1 MNKRLFKKLVS
12 LLICIAVFISLMG
25 CSSNQDAKQ
34 SQSELIYQAGR
45 TVTLEQP
52 AQKIV
57 SCYYITTYATLSLG
71 ISDRLVGIE
80 KKANSRPIYKMAN
93 GKLLDLKQVGSL
105 KELNIEAIAELKPD
119 LVLMPLKLK
128 EKAQILT
135 DLGIQVLIVNPE
147 THEQLVEMLKLIG
160 KACGVEEKAKELTD
174 YYQKQK
180 DKMAKTSNQKT
191 QSVYMG
197 SNSAYLETAP
207 GTMYQSILIETA
219 GGKNVA
225 EELDGNYWT
234 QVSYETLLKMNPD
247 MIVIPSGASYS
258 VQDVLNDSQLKSL
271 KAIQEKNVYQMPKGI
286 EEWDSPIPSGILG
299 TMWLYSLLHHDIY
312 PYDAFIKDV
321 QDFYKTFY
329 GFDID
334 ESLLKNS

>member
-12 LLICIAVFISLMG
+12 LLASITMVISLIG

-34 SQSELIYQAGR
+34 AQIELTDQAGR
-45 TVTLEQP
+45 SVTLEQP

-57 SCYYITTYATLSLG
+57 SCYYITTYAALSLG

-93 GKLLDLKQVGSL
+93 DQLLDLKQVGSL

-128 EKAQILT
+128 EKAQTLT

-147 THEQLVEMLKLIG
+147 THEQLVEMLELIG

>member
-34 SQSELIYQAGR
+34 SQIELIDQAGR

-160 KACGVEEKAKELTD
+160 KACGVEEKAKQLTD
-174 YYQKQK
+174 YYQTQI
-180 DKMAKTSNQKT
+180 DKMTKTSHQKT

-207 GTMYQSILIETA
+207 ATMYQSTLIETA

-225 EELDGNYWT
+225 EELEGNYWT

-247 MIVIPSGASYS
+247 MIVIPSAANYS
-258 VQDVLNDSQLKSL
+258 VEDIMNDSQLKSL
-271 KAIQEKNVYQMPKGI
+271 KAIQEENVFQMPKGI
-286 EEWDSPIPSGILG
+286 EEWDSPIPSGLLG
-299 TMWLYSLLHHDIY
+299 TMWLYSLLHNEIY
-312 PYDAFIKDV
+312 SYDAFIKDV